1 MRPLHLAQDL
11 NLSAGDS
18 LLQARIDPW
27 CVLLASR
34 EYAQRPAGATQEHS
48 AALETPSAMVARDP
62 LAQTLRR
69 AATVSPLG
77 RIGAVVVEPARH
89 GRLSA
94 IKELPVGNIF
104 VQPRHQGTAYEVL
117 LALLQLEGRVAPATP
132 IIFLPCDHVVSDEEV
147 MTRSLVDMLEWISD
161 APQPVYLLGTVP
173 EGPHDQLGYVVPWH
187 AAPQMPTSVYEF
199 VEKPDVLQARKLI
212 NSGGLWNTFIFGGTW
227 LSILQLFRP
236 RFDATIAALR
246 GAVEAASNATIEHR
260 SLTDTYDR
268 VTPVDFSRDLL
279 STQVGS
285 LNVLRLPRCGWWPM
299 KSPKRVARI
308 GDAAT
313 PAVNARREADESQ
326 NGHDPRRHQ
335 DAAG

>member
-1 MRPLHLAQDL
+1 LVQE
-11 NLSAGDS
+11 
-18 LLQARIDPW
+18 RIDPW

-34 EYAQRPAGATQEHS
+34 EDAQRPASATPEHG
-48 AALETPSAMVARDP
+48 AALEAPPAMIARDP

-69 AATVSPLG
+69 AATVSPIG

-89 GRLSA
+89 RRLSA

-104 VQPRHQGTAYEVL
+104 VQPEHQGTAYEVL
-117 LALLQLEGRVAPATP
+117 LALLQLEGRVAATTP

-199 VEKPDVLQARKLI
+199 VEHPDVLQARKLI
-212 NSGGLWNTFIFGGTW
+212 NAGGLWNTFIFGGTW

-236 RFDATIAALR
+236 RFDPTIAALR
-246 GAVEAASNATIEHR
+246 GALEAKSNATTERR
-260 SLTDTYDR
+260 SLADIYDR
-268 VTPVDFSRDLL
+268 VTPVDFSRDVLA
-279 STQVGS
+279 TQVGN

-299 KSPKRVARI
+299 KSPKRVVRI
-308 GDAAT
+308 SDASTA
-313 PAVNARREADESQ
+313 AVGARREAGESGEAPGG
-326 NGHDPRRHQ
+326 NASRRS
-335 DAAG
+335 

>member
-1 MRPLHLAQDL
+1 LVQ
-11 NLSAGDS
+11 AG
-18 LLQARIDPW
+18 IDPW

-34 EYAQRPAGATQEHS
+34 EDAQRPAVATPEHG
-48 AALETPSAMVARDP
+48 AALEAPPAMVARDP

-69 AATVSPLG
+69 AATVSPIG
-77 RIGAVVVEPARH
+77 RIGAVAVEPARH
-89 GRLSA
+89 RRLSA

-104 VQPRHQGTAYEVL
+104 VQPKHQGTAYEVL
-117 LALLQLEGRVAPATP
+117 LALLQLEGRVAATTP

-199 VEKPDVLQARKLI
+199 VEHPDVLQARKLI
-212 NSGGLWNTFIFGGTW
+212 NAGGLWNTFIFGGTW

-246 GAVEAASNATIEHR
+246 SVLKAKSNATIERR
-260 SLTDTYDR
+260 SLAEIYDR
-268 VTPVDFSRDLL
+268 VTPVDFSRDVLA
-279 STQVGS
+279 TQVGN

-299 KSPKRVARI
+299 KSPKRVVRI
-308 GDAAT
+308 SDASTA
-313 PAVNARREADESQ
+313 AVSARREAGEAPGGNTS
-326 NGHDPRRHQ
+326 RRS
-335 DAAG
+335 

>member
-1 MRPLHLAQDL
+1 M
-11 NLSAGDS
+11 
-18 LLQARIDPW
+18 I
-27 CVLLASR
+27 
-34 EYAQRPAGATQEHS
+34 
-48 AALETPSAMVARDP
+48 ARDP

-77 RIGAVVVEPARH
+77 RIGAVIVEPARH
-89 GRLSA
+89 RRLSA

-104 VQPRHQGTAYEVL
+104 VQPKHQGTAYEVL
-117 LALLQLEGRVAPATP
+117 LALLQLEGRVAATTP

-199 VEKPDVLQARKLI
+199 VEQPDVLQARKLI
-212 NSGGLWNTFIFGGTW
+212 NAGGLWNTFIFGGTW

-246 GAVEAASNATIEHR
+246 SALEAKSNATIERR
-260 SLTDTYDR
+260 SLADIYDR
-268 VTPVDFSRDLL
+268 VTPIDFSRDVLAN
-279 STQVGS
+279 QVGN

-308 GDAAT
+308 SDAST
-313 PAVNARREADESQ
+313 PAVSARREAGESRAARASRRIQADTHLRAALINPQ
-326 NGHDPRRHQ
+326 NRSYLYRIINSYNTYLIIYIN
-335 DAAG
+335 

>member
-1 MRPLHLAQDL
+1 MRPFHLVQDL
-11 NLSAGDS
+11 NPSTGDA
-18 LLQARIDPW
+18 LVQARIDPW

-48 AALETPSAMVARDP
+48 AALEAAPAMVARDP

-89 GRLSA
+89 RRLSA
-94 IKELPVGNIF
+94 IKELPIDNIF
-104 VQPRHQGTAYEVL
+104 VQPKHQGTAYEVL
-117 LALLQLEGRVAPATP
+117 LALLQLESRVAPTTP

-199 VEKPDVLQARKLI
+199 VEKPDVLQARKLM
-212 NSGGLWNTFIFGGTW
+212 NAGGLWNTFIFGGTW
-227 LSILQLFRP
+227 LSIMQLFRP

-246 GAVEAASNATIEHR
+246 AALEVKSSATIEHR

-268 VTPVDFSRDLL
+268 VTPVDFSHDLL
-279 STQVGS
+279 ANQVSS

-308 GDAAT
+308 GDAPT
-313 PAVNARREADESQ
+313 PAGNARREAGES
-326 NGHDPRRHQ
+326 GDDSHRRR
-335 DAAG
+335 DAAR

>member
-1 MRPLHLAQDL
+1 M
-11 NLSAGDS
+11 
-18 LLQARIDPW
+18 
-27 CVLLASR
+27 LLASR
-34 EYAQRPAGATQEHS
+34 EEAQRPAPATQEHT
-48 AALETPSAMVARDP
+48 AAQEPPPAMIARDP

-69 AATVSPLG
+69 AATVSSLG

-89 GRLSA
+89 RRLSA
-94 IKELPVGNIF
+94 LQELPVDNIF
-104 VQPRHQGTAYEVL
+104 VQPKHQGTAYEVL
-117 LALLQLEGRVAPATP
+117 LALLQLEGRVATTTP

-147 MTRSLVDMLEWISD
+147 MTRSLVDMLEWVSD

-173 EGPHDQLGYVVPWH
+173 EGPHDQVGYVVPWH

-212 NSGGLWNTFIFGGTW
+212 NAGGLWNTFIFGGTW

-246 GAVEAASNATIEHR
+246 TVLAAKSNATSEHR
-260 SLTDTYDR
+260 SLTDIYDR
-268 VTPVDFSRDLL
+268 LTPVDFSRDLL
-279 STQVGS
+279 ANRVGN

-308 GDAAT
+308 GDAPA
-313 PAVNARREADESQ
+313 PAVSTRREAGESQ
-326 NGHDPRRHQ
+326 SGNDSPRRR

>member
-1 MRPLHLAQDL
+1 LVQ
-11 NLSAGDS
+11 AG
-18 LLQARIDPW
+18 IDPW

-34 EYAQRPAGATQEHS
+34 EDAQRPASATPEHG
-48 AALETPSAMVARDP
+48 AALEAPPAMIARDP

-69 AATVSPLG
+69 AATVSPIG
-77 RIGAVVVEPARH
+77 RIGAVIVEPARH
-89 GRLSA
+89 RRLSA

-104 VQPRHQGTAYEVL
+104 VQPKHQGTAYEVL
-117 LALLQLEGRVAPATP
+117 LALLLLEGRVAATTP

-199 VEKPDVLQARKLI
+199 VEHPDVLQARKLI
-212 NSGGLWNTFIFGGTW
+212 NAGGLWNTFIFGGTW

-246 GAVEAASNATIEHR
+246 SVLKAKSNATIERR
-260 SLTDTYDR
+260 SLAEIYDR
-268 VTPVDFSRDLL
+268 VTPVDFSRDVLA
-279 STQVGS
+279 TQVGN

-299 KSPKRVARI
+299 KSPKRVVRI
-308 GDAAT
+308 SDASTA
-313 PAVNARREADESQ
+313 AVSARREAGEAPDGNTS
-326 NGHDPRRHQ
+326 RRS
-335 DAAG
+335 

>member
-1 MRPLHLAQDL
+1 LVQ
-11 NLSAGDS
+11 AG
-18 LLQARIDPW
+18 IDPW

-34 EYAQRPAGATQEHS
+34 EDAQRPASATPEHG
-48 AALETPSAMVARDP
+48 AALEAPPAMIARDP

-69 AATVSPLG
+69 AATVSPIG
-77 RIGAVVVEPARH
+77 RIGAVIAEPARH
-89 GRLSA
+89 RRLSA

-104 VQPRHQGTAYEVL
+104 VQPKHQGTAYEVL
-117 LALLQLEGRVAPATP
+117 LALLLLEGRVAATTP

-199 VEKPDVLQARKLI
+199 VEHPDVLQARKLI
-212 NSGGLWNTFIFGGTW
+212 NAGGLWNTFIFGGTW

-246 GAVEAASNATIEHR
+246 SVLNAKSNATIERR
-260 SLTDTYDR
+260 SLAEIYDR
-268 VTPVDFSRDLL
+268 VTPVDFSRDVLA
-279 STQVGS
+279 TQVGN

-299 KSPKRVARI
+299 KSPKRVVRI
-308 GDAAT
+308 SDASTA
-313 PAVNARREADESQ
+313 AVSARREAGEAPGGNTS
-326 NGHDPRRHQ
+326 RRS
-335 DAAG
+335 